1 MTIQNYER
9 VYGYI
14 HEYQKLV
21 FDYYSK
27 HAVAFLV
34 TYYNI
39 EPTDTVWDD
48 VNLMGGSYEQVG
60 DLSGIR
66 RNKILLLP
74 VYFSDEITVGFEGED
89 TGLHKLPNETSFVI
103 PSSYK
108 IRPYVNDIV
117 KLEQEFMQP
126 NNDTYPLYQ
135 VTGIEIHPNTE
146 RRFWKLR
153 CKVFQNRNLDTVEAQ
168 VVNTYS
174 FVEYTKQIQTLED
187 AQFISKLLYKH
198 DLLRKRLNEKLF
210 DNRVG
215 FYYPMRDPTTC

>member
-1 MTIQNYER
+1 MTIQNYQR
-9 VYGYI
+9 VYSYI
-14 HEYQKLV
+14 HEYQNLL

-39 EPTDTVWDD
+39 SPSNTVWDD
-48 VNLMGGSYEQVG
+48 DNLMGGSYEQVG
-60 DLSGIR
+60 NLSGIR

-74 VYFSDEITVGFEGED
+74 VYFSEEITIGFEGED

-103 PSSYK
+103 PSSYN

-117 KLEQEFMQP
+117 KLEQSYLQP
-126 NNDTYPLYQ
+126 TNDTYPIYS
-135 VTGIEIHPNTE
+135 VTGIEIFPNTE
-146 RRFWKLR
+146 KRFWKLR
-153 CKVFQNRNLDTVEAQ
+153 CKVLQNRNLDVAEAQ
-168 VVNTYS
+168 VDNTYS
-174 FVEYTKQIQTLED
+174 FVEYNKQIHTLED

-198 DLLRKRLNEKLF
+198 ELLRQRLKDKLF